1 MGFFVANSELSDF
14 MGQPLVSVIIPNYNY
29 ERYIEKCLESVIS
42 QDYPNIEIIVVDDG
56 STDCSIEVIQ
66 RYFPSVVLIQQ
77 ENQGVSSARN
87 TGILKSS
94 GDYLAFMDADDFW
107 DSTKISKQMKF
118 LFNAD
123 ADLVYSGVYIVSSD
137 GLEIQNT
144 ILPNY
149 DSNCSEK
156 YREFPTR
163 AIILLGSSNPLIKKS
178 IISKTGLFDIRL
190 SQSADWDFFRR
201 ISDHG
206 KICKLEEPLT
216 YYRVHNQNMTST
228 SQAFVRDTLRCISKM
243 NLDDKN
249 YRSFYSRSKVRS
261 TTYYLLLKYLMRRMM
276 K

>member
-1 MGFFVANSELSDF
+1 MANSEPSNF
-14 MGQPLVSVIIPNYNY
+14 MEQPLVSVIIPNYNY
-29 ERYIEKCLESVIS
+29 ERYIQKCLESVVS

-56 STDCSIEVIQ
+56 STDRSIEVIQ
-66 RYFPSVVLIQQ
+66 KYFPSVVLISPGY
-77 ENQGVSSARN
+77 QGVSSARN

-107 DSTKISKQMKF
+107 DPTKISKQMKV
-118 LFNAD
+118 LFNTD

-149 DSNCSEK
+149 DLNCSEK

-190 SQSADWDFFRR
+190 TQSADWDFFRR
-201 ISDHG
+201 VSDNA

-216 YYRVHNQNMTST
+216 YYRMNNQNMTST

-243 NLDDKN
+243 NLDDKK
-249 YRSFYSRSKVRS
+249 YKSLYSRTKVRL
-261 TTYYLLLKYLMRRMM
+261 TTYFLLLKYLVGRVM